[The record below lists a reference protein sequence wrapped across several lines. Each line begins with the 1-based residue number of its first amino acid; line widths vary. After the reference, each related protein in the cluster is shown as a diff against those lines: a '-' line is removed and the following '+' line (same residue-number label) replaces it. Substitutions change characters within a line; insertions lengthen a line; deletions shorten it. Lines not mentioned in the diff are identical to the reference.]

1 MPFFTYPVLK
11 QATLLYSGGADWLT
25 YIRDNTRWEES
36 AVLRRDL
43 GKLEV
48 FLETGAP
55 QFSIWTEG
63 NDKLPFLSFSG
74 LPGRTTCPGA
84 GECLKFCYSFKSW
97 RTFTPFARQIQ
108 NSILLDSEEG
118 RQHITAALDKQLR
131 RRKFKG
137 RTVDVRLYV
146 DGDFRSR
153 DEIKFWFSAIEN
165 RPVAVYGYSKSLH
178 LFRDIWVEG
187 VPVPENYK
195 LNLSS
200 GGKHDDLHDFLL
212 STGAPWV
219 RGRFVAVP
227 VVQKGILDL
236 TREDKRVMLNW
247 AKTEYGKGSK
257 NVVCPG
263 RCGSCTKAGH
273 ICGSSKFDD
282 YNVLISVH

>member
-1 MPFFTYPVLK
+1 MPYFTYPILK
-11 QATLLYSGGADWLT
+11 QATSLYSMGKEWLT
-25 YIRDNTRWEES
+25 FVRNNTNWQES
-36 AVLRRDL
+36 AVLTRDL
-43 GKLEV
+43 AKLQT
-48 FLETGAP
+48 FLETGVP
-55 QFSIWTEG
+55 QFSVWTEG

-84 GECLKFCYSFKSW
+84 GECLQFCYSFKSW

-108 NSILLDSEEG
+108 NSILLDTPEG
-118 RQHITAALDKQLR
+118 RQHITEQLDKQLR

-153 DEIKFWFSAIEN
+153 EEIEFWFSAIEN
-165 RPVAVYGYSKSLH
+165 RPVAVYGYSKSLP

-187 VPVPENYK
+187 AKVPENYK

-212 STGAPWV
+212 ATGAPWV

-227 VVQKGILDL
+227 VVHKGILDL

-263 RCGSCTKAGH
+263 RCGDCTLAGH